1 MRTHGHKRNTR
12 RTADIELYFSDH
24 FGVPRRTLERYGAFD
39 ISLVADL
46 PLFIDP
52 FLLFNSKR
60 PVYRALHRQ
69 IIEYLV
75 FLRDKA
81 ADASL
86 SQNLVDSWYRFKEV
100 KQTWLGFSRTGN
112 QGSGLGKDF
121 AIALHSNLHRL
132 FQDFGAKQPITKSSH
147 LEKLCLI
154 REGVGRDKISDFTT
168 RLILHYL
175 CDYTQTFTRK
185 YIRLPLRKRF
195 SVPRAR
201 FDYNTETWRPVT
213 YTLPRLGNTFVL
225 LTPRDLLT
233 REETW
238 INRTELIERFDELP
252 EAVEN
257 AQLRAQV
264 ENYFRRQLSPK
275 RTIREE
281 DRRKA
286 AVQTIEHFPQL
297 IDYYIRLKEDTGD
310 KAESVSRQRVTQAE
324 TIFLDQLGRFAKALL
339 THTRFYAISGSTYD
353 EALERLKY
361 LKEEIED
368 RGGWRIFYDG
378 NKPIEREADVHVL
391 YRLVWFGT
399 PSDVNPEAN
408 SGRGPVDFTISRGA
422 ADKSLVEFKLA
433 SNTQL
438 RRNLQ
443 KQVEVYKKSARAQR
457 TIKAIV
463 YFTFGQ
469 LRRVERILK
478 AIGLAGHSDVVL
490 IDARRDNKPSG
501 SKA

>member
-1 MRTHGHKRNTR
+1 VPRRRRRRNPHIV
-12 RTADIELYFSDH
+12 DLNIYFSDH
-24 FGVPRRTLERYGAFD
+24 FRVPRRTVQSYGSFD

-60 PVYRALHRQ
+60 PVYRALHKQ

-81 ADASL
+81 ADGTL
-86 SQNLVDSWYRFKEV
+86 SHDLIDSWYRFKEV
-100 KQTWLGFSRTGN
+100 RETWLGFSRTGN
-112 QGSGLGKDF
+112 QGAGLGKDF
-121 AIALHSNLHRL
+121 AVALHSNLNRL
-132 FQDFGAKQPITKSSH
+132 FQDFGEKQRITKSSH

-175 CDYTQTFTRK
+175 CQYTQTFTRK
-185 YIRLPLRKRF
+185 YIRKSLRRRF
-195 SVPRAR
+195 SVPRTH
-201 FDYNTETWRPVT
+201 FDYKTETWRPAT
-213 YTLPRLGNTFVL
+213 FTLPSFGKTFVL
-225 LTPRDLLT
+225 LIARDLLT

-238 INRTELIERFDELP
+238 INRTELIERFNELP
-252 EAVEN
+252 AAVEN

-264 ENYFRRQLSPK
+264 ENYFRQMLAYK
-275 RTIREE
+275 RKVREE
-281 DRRKA
+281 DRREA
-286 AVQTIEHFPQL
+286 AARTIEQFPEL
-297 IDYYIRLKEDTGD
+297 IDYYIRLKEDTGA
-310 KAESVSRQRVTQAE
+310 KAVAVSKERVTRAE
-324 TIFLDQLGRFAKALL
+324 RVFLDQLGAFARALL
-339 THTRFYAISGSTYD
+339 AHTHFYTVSGNTYD

-378 NKPIEREADVHVL
+378 TRPIEREADVHIL

-443 KQVEVYKKSARAQR
+443 KQVEVYKKSARAQH

-463 YFTFGQ
+463 YFT
-469 LRRVERILK
+469 LAELHRVERTLK
-478 AIGLAGHSDVVL
+478 DLDLTGKQGIVL
-490 IDARRDNKPSG
+490 IDARQDNKPAG

>member
-1 MRTHGHKRNTR
+1 VPRHWDRKPRVV
-12 RTADIELYFSDH
+12 DLEIYFSDH
-24 FGVPRRTLERYGAFD
+24 FEVPRRTVERYGAFD

-46 PLFIDP
+46 PLFVDP

-60 PVYRALHRQ
+60 PVYRALHKQ

-75 FLRDKA
+75 FLKDKA
-81 ADASL
+81 ADDAL
-86 SQNLVDSWYRFKEV
+86 SPNLIDSWYRFKEV

-112 QGSGLGKDF
+112 QGAGLGKDF
-121 AIALHSNLHRL
+121 AVALHSNLHRL
-132 FQDFGAKQPITKSSH
+132 FQDFGEKQRITRSSH

-175 CDYTQTFTRK
+175 CQYTQTFTRK
-185 YIRLPLRKRF
+185 YIRRSLKKRF
-195 SVPRAR
+195 SVPRAL
-201 FDYNTETWRPVT
+201 FDYKTETWRPAT

-225 LTPRDLLT
+225 LMPRDLLT

-264 ENYFRRQLSPK
+264 ENYFRQILARK
-275 RTIREE
+275 REIREE
-281 DRRKA
+281 DRRA
-286 AVQTIEHFPQL
+286 AAAQTIERFPQL

-310 KAESVSRQRVTQAE
+310 KAVAVSNERVRRAE
-324 TIFLDQLGRFAKALL
+324 TVFLDQLGAFAKALL
-339 THTRFYAISGSTYD
+339 AHTRFYTIAGNTYD
-353 EALERLKY
+353 EALERLRY

-378 NKPIEREADVHVL
+378 IRPIEREADIHIL

-443 KQVEVYKKSARAQR
+443 KQVEVYKKSARAQH

-463 YFTFGQ
+463 YFTLGE
-469 LRRVERILK
+469 LRRVENILRDL
-478 AIGLAGHSDVVL
+478 GLTGKPGIVL
-490 IDARRDNKPSG
+490 VDARRDNKPAG